1 MRIFTCAVVVAAAL
15 LVPATVAGAATRT
28 SGTTCAGLRVVHLQ
42 GDVVYSNKVV
52 QLRTTRVTCR
62 TARAIARQIATDLLL
77 SKRVPARISG
87 FRISIVKPCSGCAP
101 RWQVTASGTSRS
113 FKFVILGGA

>member
-1 MRIFTCAVVVAAAL
+1 MRGLTCALAVAGAL
-15 LVPATVAGAATRT
+15 VVPATVAATPRIA
-28 SGTTCAGLRVVHLQ
+28 GTTCAGFRVKHVQ

-52 QLRTTRVTCR
+52 QLRTIRVTCR

-77 SKRVPARISG
+77 SKRVPARFSG

-101 RWQVTASGTSRS
+101 RWQVTASGTSGS

>member
-1 MRIFTCAVVVAAAL
+1 MRSLTCALAVAAAL
-15 LVPATVAGAATRT
+15 LVPSTAAATLRVA
-28 SGTTCAGLRVVHLQ
+28 GTTCTGFRVVHVV

-62 TARAIARQIATDLLL
+62 TASAIARQIATDLLR
-77 SKRVPARISG
+77 SKPVPARISG
-87 FRISIVKPCSGCAP
+87 FRIKIVKPCSGCAP

>member
-15 LVPATVAGAATRT
+15 LVPATVAATPRVA
-28 SGTTCAGLRVVHLQ
+28 GTTCAGFRVVRVV

-52 QLRTTRVTCR
+52 QLRTTRVTCK
-62 TARAIARQIATDLLL
+62 TARAIARKIATDLLL
-77 SKRVPARISG
+77 SKPVPARISG
-87 FRISIVKPCSGCAP
+87 FRIKIVKPCSGCAP
-101 RWQVTASGTSRS
+101 RWQVTASGTSGS